1 VRSHPA
7 GFEQLLQA
15 GSEQLPV
22 VIVLLS
28 AVGAVHDDAAYS
40 AGSQQSLVDG
50 QITQVSEQASS
61 LVVIQRFVN
70 AVVGTVQ
77 SFQRQS
83 RILRITGEGVGGK

>member
-1 VRSHPA
+1 MRAHPA

-15 GSEQLPV
+15 GPEQLPV

-28 AVGAVHDDAAYS
+28 TIRAVHDNAAYS

-50 QITQVSEQASS
+50 QIAQVSEQAGS
-61 LVVIQRFVN
+61 LLIVERFVD

-83 RILRITGEGVGGK
+83 RILRIASEGVGGK